1 VEEGRT
7 GPADPAAPGPG
18 RAPVEAGRTRWEAQ
32 YLLLALVWG
41 ASFLFIKEA
50 LKGLP
55 PVDVAL
61 ARVACGAAVLLALL
75 AVSGDRLPRG
85 RSTWGHLAVVA
96 FLSNT
101 IPFTL
106 IAYGETHVSSV
117 LAGIWNATTPL
128 WTLAVAT
135 LALPDERPTRGR
147 VAGMLV
153 GFAGVVVVLG
163 PWQGLGGSALT
174 GQIMCAGAAL
184 CYGIGFP
191 YMRRFLAG
199 REASGAALSAGQLT
213 CATVQLGVATAFVG
227 GSPHGVTPKVVA
239 AILALGVL
247 GTGLAYVL
255 NFAIIRAAGATVA
268 STVTYLI
275 PLVSTVLGLVV
286 LGEQVRWNEPV
297 GAAIVLA
304 SMAAS
309 QGLVRLPRLQGRG

>member
-1 VEEGRT
+1 MS
-7 GPADPAAPGPG
+7 
-18 RAPVEAGRTRWEAQ
+18 RAGTASDERRPVPPLRWEAQ
-32 YLLLALVWG
+32 YVLLAVVWG

-50 LKGLP
+50 LNGLA

-61 ARVACGAAVLLALL
+61 GRVACGSAVLLVLL

-85 RSTWGHLAVVA
+85 RSTWAHLAVVA
-96 FLSNT
+96 LLSNT

-117 LAGIWNATTPL
+117 LAGLWNATTPL
-128 WTLAVAT
+128 WTLVVAT
-135 LALPDERPTRGR
+135 LALPDERPRRGR
-147 VAGMLV
+147 VAGMLA
-153 GFAGVVVVLG
+153 GFVGVVVVLG
-163 PWQGLGGSALT
+163 PWRGLGGSELV
-174 GQIMCAGAAL
+174 GQLMCGAAAL
-184 CYGIGFP
+184 CYGIAFP

-213 CATVQLGVATAFVG
+213 CASVQLGVATAFVG
-227 GSPHGVTPKVVA
+227 GSPHGVTLTVTACV
-239 AILALGVL
+239 LALGVL

-255 NFAIIRAAGATVA
+255 NVAVIRAAGATVA
-268 STVTYLI
+268 STVTYLV

-297 GAAIVLA
+297 GAAIVLV

-309 QGLVRLPRLQGRG
+309 QRLVRAPRLGRRR